1 MYPLPTFP
9 QRLHPARS
17 PADPGLQRRCVL
29 LTQTRA
35 WFGLL
40 GLELSPPCPRSR
52 PWGVCTSVTFHHGC
66 RVASIAVRTQ
76 TPCMTP

>member
-9 QRLHPARS
+9 RGLHPARP
-17 PADPGLQRRCVL
+17 PADAGLRRGRVL

-35 WFGLL
+35 WFGLP
-40 GLELSPPCPRSR
+40 GLELSPPRPRSR

-76 TPCMTP
+76 SPHTTP